1 MMGNE
6 SIGQR
11 LAAFRKSLDLT
22 QAEFSSRL
30 GIKLSTY
37 GKYESEANT
46 PTDAVIKLICKT
58 FNLSEDWVR
67 TGAGEMYLSRT
78 REEEIAFHC
87 ASLLRSDDAEGK
99 ALLTFVLE
107 MSPEERRLV
116 IDFARRLVESVDS
129 E

>member
-1 MMGNE
+1 MD

-11 LAAFRKSLDLT
+11 LKEFRKSQKLT
-22 QAEFSSRL
+22 QKEFCNRV
-30 GIKLSTY
+30 GIKTTTY
-37 GKYESEANT
+37 AEYEIDRNT
-46 PTDAVIKLICKT
+46 PSDAVIKLICKT